1 MNAIVSVTK
10 DWGIGMRGRLLV
22 PNREDMRFFVQKTMG
37 GTVICG
43 RKTFQSFPG
52 GPLKGRHN
60 IVLTSDPSYQVEGA
74 TVVHSLE
81 EALDA
86 ARSEDPNKVWVIG
99 GERVYRQLIDKC
111 DTAYVTMHDVT
122 VPCDARF
129 PNLDEDGRW
138 AICERIPGGT
148 TPAGIPF
155 EFLVYAKKPRVTK
168 G

>member
-60 IVLTSDPSYQVEGA
+60 IVLTADPDFRVDGV
-74 TVVHSLE
+74 TVVHDIEGALE
-81 EALDA
+81 A
-86 ARSEDPNKVWVIG
+86 ARDEDPSKVWVIG
-99 GERVYRQLIDKC
+99 GERV
-111 DTAYVTMHDVT
+111 
-122 VPCDARF
+122 
-129 PNLDEDGRW
+129 
-138 AICERIPGGT
+138 
-148 TPAGIPF
+148 
-155 EFLVYAKKPRVTK
+155 
-168 G
+168 

>member
-22 PNREDMRFFVQKTMG
+22 PNREDMRFFVRQTMG

-60 IVLTSDPSYQVEGA
+60 IVLTSDSAYQVKGA
-74 TVVHSLE
+74 TVVHSLD
-81 EALDA
+81 EALEA
-86 ARSEDPNKVWVIG
+86 ARDEDPSKVWVIG
-99 GERVYRQLIDKC
+99 GERVYRQLIDRC

-122 VPCDARF
+122 VPCDAHF
-129 PNLDEDGRW
+129 PNLDDDGRW
-138 AICERIPGGT
+138 EVRERIPGGT
-148 TPAGIPF
+148 TPAGVPF
-155 EFLVYAKKPRVTK
+155 EFLVYARKACDTK